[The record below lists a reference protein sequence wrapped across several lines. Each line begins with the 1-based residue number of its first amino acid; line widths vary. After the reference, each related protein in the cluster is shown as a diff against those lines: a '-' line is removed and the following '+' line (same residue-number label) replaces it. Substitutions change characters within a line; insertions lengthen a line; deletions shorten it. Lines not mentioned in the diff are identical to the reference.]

1 MKGIK
6 LLGGFIFGL
15 SLLSYSCV
23 FDADK
28 DARGNATSDSAA
40 TGSSFEATKSV
51 YVDLSGKY
59 GLSSGDV
66 TTSID
71 TYSSSSCAPDVVDGI
86 KIYYTLYDTSK
97 STSDTNV
104 IRIDLSEETTTTNVV
119 LTGTMTSGG
128 VKIQTNKNLE
138 TGVTLSDV
146 SISSS
151 NYPCLEITKAGAV
164 SLCLEGENTFI
175 DGRSYGTGYGEQYS
189 TSSGATYT
197 DDDGN
202 TASCTVSSSVQK
214 NGSDAKGTLYS
225 KGDMTIYGDG
235 ELTIQQ
241 AYKNCIA
248 SKGILTIEG
257 GTITAQNY
265 KGSIKSTTGKN
276 GFWGASGVLVSGG
289 NITFNGYG
297 IVSTSD
303 LRKANAFKTDDD
315 NYSDSWIKITGGTT
329 DVTTYNG
336 KGLCAPLVYISG
348 GTNSF
353 VVTGTTSYSER
364 TSTGSWK
371 DADGV
376 TESGTVKFAP
386 EGIEAETL
394 VSISGGVTYVS
405 APDDGVNVSTTG
417 GNLNISGGF
426 IYVSS
431 NGDGLDSNG
440 NITISGGTT
449 VVSQTGGGNSPIDC
463 GDGSY
468 KFTVTGSSATVFAMG
483 SSDMFSESVPSS
495 TVNPYIKSTSLSG
508 SSSLAVKVGSDY
520 PIAVEKPQT
529 YGAVIFI
536 SSKLTSG
543 SSYSFV
549 KGGTI
554 SGTDTYGLGVYI
566 PASVSGGSSI
576 SCTATTAS
584 GGRSG
589 GPGRELEWFFEDF

>member
-6 LLGGFIFGL
+6 LLSGFILGL
-15 SLLSYSCV
+15 SLLSSSCV
-23 FDADK
+23 FDTDK
-28 DARGNATSDSAA
+28 DTRGNATSDSAA
-40 TGSSFEATKSV
+40 TGSSFEAAKSV

-66 TTSID
+66 TTSIE
-71 TYSSSSCAPDVVDGI
+71 TYSSSSNAPEVVDGI

-104 IRIDLSEETTTTNVV
+104 IRIDLSEATTTTNVV

-138 TGVTLSDV
+138 TGVILNGV

-202 TASCTVSSSVQK
+202 TESCTVSSSVQK

-248 SKGILTIEG
+248 SKGILTIES

-265 KGSIKSTTGKN
+265 KGSTKSTTGKN

-289 NITFNGYG
+289 NVTFKGYG
-297 IVSTSD
+297 IISTSD
-303 LRKANAFKTDDD
+303 LRKANGFKTDDD
-315 NYSDSWIKITGGTT
+315 TYIDSWVKITGGTT
-329 DVTTYNG
+329 QVTTYNG
-336 KGLCAPLVYISG
+336 KGIASPYVYITG

-353 VVTGTTSYSER
+353 VVSGTTSYVDK
-364 TSTGSWK
+364 TYTGSWY

-376 TESGTVKFAP
+376 YETGTVKFAA
-386 EGIEAETL
+386 EGIEGDSGFTL
-394 VSISGGVTYVS
+394 SGGKTYVS
-405 APDDGVNVSTTG
+405 AVDDGINVSNTG
-417 GNLNISGGF
+417 ASLAISDGF
-426 IYVSS
+426 IYIKSQ
-431 NGDGLDSNG
+431 GDGLDSNG
-440 NITISGGTT
+440 KIAISGGIV

-463 GDGSY
+463 GENYTFS
-468 KFTVTGSSATVFAMG
+468 VTGNSATVFAMG
-483 SSDMFSESVPSS
+483 SSDMFSESIPSS
-495 TVNPYIKSTSLSG
+495 TSIPMIYNKSLSG
-508 SSSLAVKVGSDY
+508 SSSLGVNNI
-520 PIAVEKPQT
+520 IAVSSPQS
-529 YGAVIFI
+529 YGAAMLI
-536 SSKLTSG
+536 SNKLTSG
-543 SSYSFV
+543 TSYSFV

-554 SGTDTYGLGVYI
+554 SGTEYYEGVYF
-566 PASVSGGSSI
+566 PATISGGTSSPV
-576 SCTATTAS
+576 TATTSSSSSS
-584 GGRSG
+584 GFA
-589 GPGRELEWFFEDF
+589 PGRELEWFFEDF